1 LGKKNRLPPV
11 AAKKVKTDADTVGRA
26 PAIGIFEDSDLTIRT
41 KGTLLM
47 KMVRDFVSSKLHSQ
61 PQ

>member
-1 LGKKNRLPPV
+1 M